1 MHLYVKVNNKYTKI
15 HSKHLIFISSW
26 KYDKL
31 VYWHSDCLRLRENRC
46 IIFVQ
51 DVDQH
56 ANAWSRCLNSCLLTL
71 ATATLSIQKMIEQS
85 VKEEVLGS
93 KEGATYF
100 SGIFGGVT
108 LDGGEDMGKNIL
120 AKYMCLSSGIHEV
133 QTWLEKERR

>member
-1 MHLYVKVNNKYTKI
+1 M
-15 HSKHLIFISSW
+15 
-26 KYDKL
+26 
-31 VYWHSDCLRLRENRC
+31 YWHSDCLRLRENRC

-71 ATATLSIQKMIEQS
+71 ATATLSIQKMVEQS

-120 AKYMCLSSGIHEV
+120 AKDMCLSSGIHEV
-133 QTWLEKERR
+133 QT